1 MIVQGYLLSY
11 VTKAALVIGMK
22 PEEEARKKIDALLE
36 SAGWIVQSFEDLNLS
51 AGLGVAVREFPLKSG
66 FAD

>member
-1 MIVQGYLLSY
+1 

-36 SAGWIVQSFEDLNLS
+36 EAGWLVPASS
-51 AGLGVAVREFPLKSG
+51 VARVCLIKWEYKRFFRPVF
-66 FAD
+66 FASLRSKALAPS